1 MDAEVRLC
9 SKVPGELVLHKPLV
23 EPLPKPPEVFSQDT
37 FGPIGIV
44 VEVVLKK
51 ALSYLN
57 DQQRVRVIII

>member
-9 SKVPGELVLHKPLV
+9 SKVPGVLVPYKPLV
-23 EPLPKPPEVFSQDT
+23 EPLPKLPEVFSQDT

-44 VEVVLKK
+44 VEVVLKE

-57 DQQRVRVIII
+57 N